1 MSRFKN
7 QRNVKNLV
15 LPIKIRLLMSNNNN
29 QPIFILKEGS
39 SETKGKEAQKNNI
52 FAATLVAQLVKTS
65 LGPRGMD
72 KMLVDGLGDVTITN
86 DGATILKE
94 IDMQHP
100 AGKMMVEVAK
110 TTDSEVGDGTTTA
123 VVFSGALLEK
133 AQELI
138 DKEVH
143 PTIVIDGYARAA
155 EEALD
160 ILKKIAIKVDKDDKD
175 MLIKIA
181 TTSMMSKLVAEES
194 KELSKI
200 VVDALL
206 LVADNTSGEIKID
219 LDNVKIDKKP
229 GASMSETSLIKG
241 IVLDKEVVHSNMP
254 KSISKAKIAIV
265 NAALEIEKTEISAE
279 IRINEPLQMKQ
290 FLDEENRMLKQYV
303 DQIVASGAN
312 IMICQKGIDDIAQH
326 YLAQEGIM
334 AVRRVKE
341 SDMVKIAKATGARI
355 ISNLKDLSKD
365 DLGTAALV
373 EERKIETDKWVFIEG
388 CKNPKA
394 VSILIRGGSP
404 RVLDEAERSLHD
416 SLMVVKDVLEYPYI
430 VAGGGAPE
438 ANVAFKIRQWANNLT
453 GREQLAAQK
462 FADAI
467 ESLPI
472 TLAENAGMDAID
484 TLVNLRAGQVEGKK
498 WYGVDALRG
507 GLADMSKRNV
517 YEPLKVKEQV
527 IKAAVEVTNMI
538 LRIDD
543 VISSGKG
550 GGAGGPPPGGM
561 DY

>member
-1 MSRFKN
+1 MSQGN
-7 QRNVKNLV
+7 QG
-15 LPIKIRLLMSNNNN
+15 
-29 QPIFILKEGS
+29 QPVFILKEGS

-52 FAATLVAQLVKTS
+52 LAATLVAQLVKTS

-110 TTDSEVGDGTTTA
+110 TTDNEVGDGTTTS

-133 AQELI
+133 AKQLI
-138 DKEVH
+138 DKEIH
-143 PTIVIDGYARAA
+143 PTMVIDGYSRAA
-155 EEALD
+155 EQALD
-160 ILKKIAIKVDKDDKD
+160 ILSKIAIKVDGNDKD
-175 MLIKIA
+175 VLIKVA
-181 TTSMMSKLVAEES
+181 TTSMMSKLVAEEA

-200 VVDALL
+200 AVDAIL
-206 LVADNTSGEIKID
+206 LVADTNNETTKVD

-229 GASMSETSLIKG
+229 GASMSESSLIKG
-241 IVLDKEVVHSNMP
+241 IVLDKEVVHSSMP
-254 KSISKAKIAIV
+254 KSINKAKIIII
-265 NAALEIEKTEISAE
+265 NTALEIEKTEISAE
-279 IRINEPLQMKQ
+279 IRINDPLQMKQ

-303 DQIVASGAN
+303 EQIVSSGAN
-312 IMICQKGIDDIAQH
+312 VVLCQKGIDDIAQH
-326 YLAQEGIM
+326 YLAQKGIL
-334 AVRRVKE
+334 AVRRIKE
-341 SDMVKIAKATGARI
+341 SDISKLAKATGARI
-355 ISNLKDLSKD
+355 VTNLKDLSKYD
-365 DLGTAALV
+365 IGSASLV
-373 EERKIETDKWVFIEG
+373 EERKIESDKWVFIEG

-394 VSILIRGGSP
+394 ISILIRGGSS
-404 RVLDEAERSLHD
+404 RVLDEAERSIHD
-416 SLMVVKDVLEYPYI
+416 ALMVVKDVVEYPYI

-438 ANVAFKIRQWANNLT
+438 ANVAFKIRQWSNKLT

-472 TLAENAGMDAID
+472 TLAENAGMDPID
-484 TLVNLRAGQVEGKK
+484 TQVNLRAKQVEGNK

-517 YEPLKVKEQV
+517 FEPLKVKEQI
-527 IKAAVEVTNMI
+527 IKSAIEVTNMI

-543 VISSGKG
+543 TIASGKSGPPPG
-550 GGAGGPPPGGM
+550 GPPGGM

>member
-1 MSRFKN
+1 
-7 QRNVKNLV
+7 
-15 LPIKIRLLMSNNNN
+15 MSNNNG
-29 QPIFILKEGS
+29 QPVFILKEGS

-100 AGKMMVEVAK
+100 AGKMMVEVAR
-110 TTDSEVGDGTTTA
+110 TTDNEVGDGTTTS

-143 PTIVIDGYARAA
+143 PTMVIDGYARAA
-155 EEALD
+155 EEALN
-160 ILKKIAIKVDKDDKD
+160 ILKKIAIKVDKNNRDV
-175 MLIKIA
+175 LIKIA
-181 TTSMMSKLVAEES
+181 STSMMSKLVAEEA

-206 LVADNTSGEIKID
+206 LVSGNNDGETKID
-219 LDNVKIDKKP
+219 LANIKIDKKP

-241 IVLDKEVVHSNMP
+241 IVLDKEVVHSSMP
-254 KSISKAKIAIV
+254 KSINKAKIAVV

-279 IRINEPLQMKQ
+279 IRINDPLQMKQ

-312 IMICQKGIDDIAQH
+312 IVICQKGIDDIAQH

-341 SDMVKIAKATGARI
+341 SYMIKLAKATGARI

-365 DLGTAALV
+365 DLGAAAIA
-373 EERKIETDKWVFIEG
+373 EERKIIEG
-388 CKNPKA
+388 NKN
-394 VSILIRGGSP
+394 LIEIFP
-404 RVLDEAERSLHD
+404 
-416 SLMVVKDVLEYPYI
+416 
-430 VAGGGAPE
+430 
-438 ANVAFKIRQWANNLT
+438 
-453 GREQLAAQK
+453 
-462 FADAI
+462 
-467 ESLPI
+467 
-472 TLAENAGMDAID
+472 
-484 TLVNLRAGQVEGKK
+484 
-498 WYGVDALRG
+498 
-507 GLADMSKRNV
+507 
-517 YEPLKVKEQV
+517 
-527 IKAAVEVTNMI
+527 
-538 LRIDD
+538 
-543 VISSGKG
+543 
-550 GGAGGPPPGGM
+550 
-561 DY
+561 

>member
-1 MSRFKN
+1 
-7 QRNVKNLV
+7 
-15 LPIKIRLLMSNNNN
+15 MSNNNG

-110 TTDSEVGDGTTTA
+110 TTDSEVGDGTTTS

-143 PTIVIDGYARAA
+143 PTMVIDGYARAA

-206 LVADNTSGEIKID
+206 LVADNTNGETKID
-219 LDNVKIDKKP
+219 LENVKIDKKP
-229 GASMSETSLIKG
+229 GASMNETSLIKG
-241 IVLDKEVVHSNMP
+241 IVLDKEVVHSSMP

-265 NAALEIEKTEISAE
+265 NTALEIEKTEISAE
-279 IRINEPLQMKQ
+279 IRINDPLQMKQ

-312 IMICQKGIDDIAQH
+312 IVICQKGIDDIAQH
-326 YLAQEGIM
+326 YLAQEEIM

-365 DLGTAALV
+365 DLGSAALV

-438 ANVAFKIRQWANNLT
+438 ANVAFKIRHWANKLT

-484 TLVNLRAGQVEGKK
+484 TQVNLRAGQVEGKK

-527 IKAAVEVTNMI
+527 IKSAVEVTNMI

-543 VISSGKG
+543 TISSAKG
-550 GGAGGPPPGGM
+550 GGAGGPPGGM

>member
-1 MSRFKN
+1 
-7 QRNVKNLV
+7 
-15 LPIKIRLLMSNNNN
+15 MSNNNS

-206 LVADNTSGEIKID
+206 LVADNTSGETKID
-219 LDNVKIDKKP
+219 LANVKVDKKP

-265 NAALEIEKTEISAE
+265 NAALEIEKTEISA
-279 IRINEPLQMKQ
+279 NE
-290 FLDEENRMLKQYV
+290 
-303 DQIVASGAN
+303 
-312 IMICQKGIDDIAQH
+312 
-326 YLAQEGIM
+326 
-334 AVRRVKE
+334 
-341 SDMVKIAKATGARI
+341 T
-355 ISNLKDLSKD
+355 
-365 DLGTAALV
+365 
-373 EERKIETDKWVFIEG
+373 
-388 CKNPKA
+388 
-394 VSILIRGGSP
+394 
-404 RVLDEAERSLHD
+404 
-416 SLMVVKDVLEYPYI
+416 
-430 VAGGGAPE
+430 
-438 ANVAFKIRQWANNLT
+438 
-453 GREQLAAQK
+453 
-462 FADAI
+462 
-467 ESLPI
+467 
-472 TLAENAGMDAID
+472 
-484 TLVNLRAGQVEGKK
+484 
-498 WYGVDALRG
+498 
-507 GLADMSKRNV
+507 
-517 YEPLKVKEQV
+517 
-527 IKAAVEVTNMI
+527 I
-538 LRIDD
+538 LR
-543 VISSGKG
+543 
-550 GGAGGPPPGGM
+550 
-561 DY
+561 

>member
-1 MSRFKN
+1 
-7 QRNVKNLV
+7 
-15 LPIKIRLLMSNNNN
+15 MSNNNG

-110 TTDSEVGDGTTTA
+110 TTDSEVGDGTTTS

-143 PTIVIDGYARAA
+143 PTMVIDGYARAA

-206 LVADNTSGEIKID
+206 LVADNTNGETKID
-219 LDNVKIDKKP
+219 LENVKIDKKP
-229 GASMSETSLIKG
+229 GASMNETSLIKG
-241 IVLDKEVVHSNMP
+241 IVLDKEVVHSSMP

-265 NAALEIEKTEISAE
+265 NIALEIEKTEISAE
-279 IRINEPLQMKQ
+279 IRINDPLQMKQ

-312 IMICQKGIDDIAQH
+312 IVICQKGIDDIAQH
-326 YLAQEGIM
+326 YLAQEEIM

-365 DLGTAALV
+365 DLGSAALV

-438 ANVAFKIRQWANNLT
+438 ANVAFKIRQWANKLT

-484 TLVNLRAGQVEGKK
+484 TQVNLRAGQVEGKK

-527 IKAAVEVTNMI
+527 IKSAVEVTNMI

-543 VISSGKG
+543 TISSAKG
-550 GGAGGPPPGGM
+550 GGAGGPPGGM